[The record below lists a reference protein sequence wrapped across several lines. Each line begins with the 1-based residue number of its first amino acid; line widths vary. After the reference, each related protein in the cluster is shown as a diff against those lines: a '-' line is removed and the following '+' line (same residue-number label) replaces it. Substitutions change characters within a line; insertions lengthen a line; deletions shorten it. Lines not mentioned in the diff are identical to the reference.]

1 MFAQPLRHKKLHM
14 HYQFLRRLSF
24 SLFILLTTATI
35 AIGSDLKNIS
45 IKGLVT
51 TADNKPAE
59 NVLVS
64 IQSLKKSTLTNE
76 SGLFEFT
83 YLDTGTYTLEIH
95 LTGYKTIIKDVI
107 VTDNNT
113 AEVNFQLKISQQ
125 QLLNEVVIEGSKNKY
140 KEDKISASLR
150 LNEPLKEIP
159 QNIEVISRKIISDQ
173 QIISMSD
180 GVIRN
185 VSGATRLEHWG
196 DMYTRIN
203 MRGSQIAA
211 FRNGMNVVNSAWG
224 PLTEDMSFVDH
235 IEFVKGPAGFM
246 MANGDPAGLY
256 NVVTKKPTGIGF
268 NGSAEM
274 TLGSF
279 DLYRATVDLDGKFDK
294 AGKFLYRLNLMD
306 QAKGSF
312 RPNEF
317 NDRYSIA
324 PVLAY
329 KVDDKTTLTF
339 EYTLQ
344 HATMSNVGSYYIFS
358 AKGYGTLPRES
369 TMLPAG
375 IDPTRI
381 SDHSAFLNLQH
392 HINKHWKFTAQLAYL
407 KYNQVGS
414 SMWPSSVDTNG
425 NIIRN
430 VSIWDA
436 TSGQKLGQAF
446 INGDAQTGFIHH
458 RILGG
463 VDMGTKNYYADWSQA
478 HDLDSAGA
486 PFNVYAPNLGVP
498 NNGYSVFDRS
508 ISLEQRAIAGY
519 GTISQRYTGLYL
531 QDELGVLK
539 NILRLTLAGRYTY
552 VSQSSYGG
560 APETAKHFTPRV
572 GLSASIDKNT
582 SVYALYD
589 QAFTPQAGILRYG
602 GDIKPL
608 TGNNIEAGVK
618 RDWIDGRWN
627 TTLSVY
633 RILKNNELTTDP
645 ANTASEQYS
654 VVLGQKQAQGIEFD
668 MKGEIVKGLNLI
680 INYAYTDAKVT
691 EVTAGIK
698 GVNVGDRIP
707 GFAKHNINTWVDYRI
722 QRGALKG
729 FGINAG
735 FSYQADRDTW
745 TWGTAGQEKLPDY
758 FRLDG
763 GLSWEGGRFRAAA
776 NVFNILNTY
785 LYSGGYYGYGLN
797 AYYWQAE
804 APTNYRLSVAYKF

>member
-1 MFAQPLRHKKLHM
+1 M
-14 HYQFLRRLSF
+14 HYQFFRRLSF
-24 SLFILLTTATI
+24 SLFILFTTATI
-35 AIGSDLKNIS
+35 AIGGDLKNIS
-45 IKGLVT
+45 IRGIVT
-51 TADNKPAE
+51 TADDKPAE

-64 IQSLKKSTLTNE
+64 IRSLKKTTLTNE
-76 SGLFEFT
+76 SGIFEFGHLEAGN
-83 YLDTGTYTLEIH
+83 YELEIH
-95 LTGYKTIIKDVI
+95 LTGYRNITKDVT

-113 AEVNFQLKISQQ
+113 TEVSIQLKVSQQ
-125 QLLNEVVIEGSKNKY
+125 QLLNEVVIERSKNRY
-140 KEDKISASLR
+140 KEDKISSSLR

-159 QNIEVISRKIISDQ
+159 QNIEIVSAKTLLDQ
-173 QIISMSD
+173 QVISMSD

-246 MANGDPAGLY
+246 LSNGDPSGLY
-256 NVVTKKPTGIGF
+256 NVVTKKPTGANF
-268 NGSAEM
+268 NGSAEV
-274 TLGSF
+274 TLGSY

-306 QAKGSF
+306 QTKGSF
-312 RPNEF
+312 RPYEH

-329 KVDDKTTLTF
+329 KIDDKTTLTF

-344 HATMSNVGSYYIFS
+344 HANMTNVGSYYVFS
-358 AKGYGTLPRES
+358 TKGYGVLPRDFT
-369 TMLPAG
+369 TMTPGLE
-375 IDPTRI
+375 PTKI
-381 SDHSAFLNLQH
+381 NDHSAFLNLQH
-392 HINKHWKFTAQLAYL
+392 QVNSHWKFTAQLAYL
-407 KYNQVGS
+407 KYNQTGS
-414 SMWPSSVDTNG
+414 SMWPSSVDANG
-425 NIIRN
+425 NMIRN

-436 TSGQKLGQAF
+436 ASEEKLGQAYL
-446 INGDAQTGFIHH
+446 NGDIITGSIHH
-458 RILGG
+458 RILAGL
-463 VDMGTKNYYADWSQA
+463 DMGNKSYLADWSQS

-486 PFNVYAPNLGVP
+486 PFNVYNPTYGVP
-498 NNGYSVFDRS
+498 NNGYPTFDRS
-508 ISLEQRAIAGY
+508 LSLAQRAYSSG
-519 GTISQRYTGLYL
+519 GTIDQRYSALYL
-531 QDELGVLK
+531 QDELGFFN

-560 APETAKHFTPRV
+560 PAETAKHFTPRI
-572 GLSASIDKNT
+572 GISASIDDQT

-589 QAFTPQAGILRYG
+589 QAFTPQAGLLRNG
-602 GDIKPL
+602 NDVKPL
-608 TGNNIEAGVK
+608 TGNNMEVGIK
-618 RDWIDGRWN
+618 KDWMDGKWN

-645 ANTASEQYS
+645 TNTAAEQYS
-654 VVLGQKQAQGIEFD
+654 IVLGQKQAQGVEFD
-668 MKGEIVKGLNLI
+668 MKGEIARGLNLVF
-680 INYAYTDAKVT
+680 NYAYTDSKVT
-691 EVTAGIK
+691 EVTEGVPGIK
-698 GVNVGDRIP
+698 VDDRIP
-707 GFAKHNINTWVDYRI
+707 GFAKHNINTWLNYKVRN
-722 QRGALKG
+722 GALKG

-735 FSYQADRDTW
+735 FSYQIDRDTW

-763 GLSWEGGRFRAAA
+763 GLSWEGGHFRVVA

-785 LYSGGYYGYGLN
+785 LYSGAYYQYLN

-804 APTNYRLSVAYKF
+804 APTNYRLSVSYKF